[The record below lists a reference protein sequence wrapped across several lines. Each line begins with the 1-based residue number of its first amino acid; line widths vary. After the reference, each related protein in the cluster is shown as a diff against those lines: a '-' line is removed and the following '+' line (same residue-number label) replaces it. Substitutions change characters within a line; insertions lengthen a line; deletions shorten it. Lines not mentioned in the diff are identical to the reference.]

1 MAGATPANPATLVA
15 SRKLSRLMADALL
28 IFKPDASYR
37 LAARAG
43 IWGWLSTER
52 DWKVESLA
60 WFQPPASLIESH
72 YDFLKGRPFFPWL
85 VDFMTA
91 LPLAV
96 GRVTASGETLERMRH
111 DLGETRIAQSRPG
124 SLRERYGIFGGVNCL
139 HLSDS
144 PESGTAEVARWAKFV
159 QLDEVSVD
167 LAVETDKFDHTYRL
181 RSLATQVAG
190 GVHVELASQMIR
202 ELLTEESEI
211 DGDRLQA
218 LWRITLGA
226 LA

>member
-1 MAGATPANPATLVA
+1 
-15 SRKLSRLMADALL
+15 MADALL

-60 WFQPPASLIESH
+60 WFQPPAALIESH

-85 VDFMTA
+85 VDFMSA

-96 GRVTASGETLERMRH
+96 GRVIASGEALEQMRH

-144 PESGTAEVARWAKFV
+144 PDSGSAEVARWAKFV
-159 QLDEVSVD
+159 QLDQVSAD
-167 LAVETDKFDHTYRL
+167 LAVETDKPDHTYHL
-181 RSLATQVAG
+181 RSLATQVAAG
-190 GVHVELASQMIR
+190 IHVEPATQMIR
-202 ELLTEESEI
+202 ELLAEETEI
-211 DGDRLQA
+211 DGDQLQA

>member
-1 MAGATPANPATLVA
+1 
-15 SRKLSRLMADALL
+15 MADALL

-43 IWGWLSTER
+43 IWGWLSSER

-60 WFQPPASLIESH
+60 WFQPPAALIESH
-72 YDFLKGRPFFPWL
+72 YDFLKSRPFFPWL

-96 GRVTASGETLERMRH
+96 GRVTAAGATLEQMRH

-124 SLRERYGIFGGVNCL
+124 SLRERYGVFGGVNCL

-144 PESGTAEVARWAKFV
+144 PETGSAEVKRWAEFV
-159 QLDEVSVD
+159 QLDKVSVD
-167 LAVETDKFDHTYRL
+167 LALKSDKPDHTYRL
-181 RSLATQVAG
+181 RSLAAQVAG
-190 GVHVELASQMIR
+190 GFHVELASHTIR
-202 ELLTEESEI
+202 ELLAEESEI
-211 DGDRLQA
+211 DGDQLQA
-218 LWRITLGA
+218 LWRIILGA

>member
-1 MAGATPANPATLVA
+1 
-15 SRKLSRLMADALL
+15 MADALV

-43 IWGWLSTER
+43 IWAWLSSER

-60 WFQPPASLIESH
+60 WFQPPAELIESH

-96 GRVTASGETLERMRH
+96 GRVSASGEALERMRF

-124 SLRERYGIFGGVNCL
+124 SLRERYGIFGGINCL

-144 PESGTAEVARWAKFV
+144 PETGSAEVERWAKFV
-159 QLDEVSVD
+159 QLDERSAD
-167 LAVETDKFDHTYRL
+167 LSIEIDKPDHTYRL

-190 GVHVELASQMIR
+190 GTHVELASQVMR
-202 ELLTEESEI
+202 ELLAEESELE
-211 DGDRLQA
+211 GERQEA
-218 LWRITLGA
+218 LGRVILGA